1 MKLLQ
6 VKKLV
11 LAILVIAST
20 LNLFG
25 QNPPSIKYVSV
36 NPLNDKIT
44 IAWYH
49 NQLNVDSFQLSY
61 IISYSPLWS
70 KIVKNFKITDS
81 VYTFSVSEIPWVGT
95 STVQSSIGLVLGS
108 FAGGS
113 VTTQNFLNQ
122 KTIYVT
128 SKFQDC
134 PVKNIL
140 TWTKYK
146 ANNVTV
152 NKYNIYKSVAGVSTF
167 LGTVPATD
175 STYEHIITSGAG
187 SYSYYIEGE
196 ITDVKGNPQKT
207 TSNMTSSKVV
217 LPKYPDLM
225 YGNYTQV
232 VNNNNIKLNFT
243 IDLNSDIKHYK
254 VFVSDKING
263 KYTAIPWT
271 DVPVVANAELVF
283 NDTTTGCALK
293 QNYYKLYALN
303 VCNDTVKS
311 SNIVSNILLSIQ
323 KSDNANVLDW
333 NNFYLCPTGVKKY
346 DLFRSID
353 KEEAYSI
360 FTDLDVENTEYQYTD
375 NLELVTGP
383 GNEQCYY
390 VEALPT
396 IYYSYKT
403 KSNCIS
409 NMVCLRQEDRSFIP
423 DAFNPVSKVVV
434 NRTFR
439 PIITFVDKSTYQF
452 TVFNR
457 LSERIFTT
465 NDPNVAWDGKF
476 KNEYVAEGTY
486 IYDLKYKNAEGKIV
500 EKRNTFFVVYND
512 K

>member
-11 LAILVIAST
+11 LAISVIAFS

-25 QNPPSIKYVSV
+25 QDPPSIKYVSI
-36 NPLNDKIT
+36 NPLNNNIT
-44 IAWYH
+44 IAWYN

-61 IISYSPLWS
+61 IINYSPLWS
-70 KIVKNFKITDS
+70 KVVKNFKITDS
-81 VYTFSVSEIPWVGT
+81 VYTCKVTDIPWIGT
-95 STVQSSIGLVLGS
+95 NTVQSSIGLVLGS
-108 FAGGS
+108 FAGGAAS
-113 VTTQNFLNQ
+113 TENYKNQ

-146 ANNVTV
+146 GLGVVV

-167 LGTVPATD
+167 LGTVPAKDTI
-175 STYEHIITSGAG
+175 YEHVITTGAG
-187 SYSYYIEGE
+187 AYSYYIEGE

-207 TSNMTSSKVV
+207 TSNMTSSTVV
-217 LPKYPDLM
+217 LPKYPNLM
-225 YGNYTQV
+225 NGNYTQV
-232 VNNNNIKLNFT
+232 VNDNNIKLNFS
-243 IDLNSDIKHYK
+243 IDLSSDIKHFQ
-254 VFVSDKING
+254 VFVSDKIDG
-263 KYTAIPWT
+263 QYTALPWT
-271 DVPVVANAELVF
+271 DVPVVASPELVF
-283 NDTTTGCALK
+283 NDTTIGVALK

-311 SNIVSNILLSIQ
+311 SNIISNILLRIQ

-333 NNFYLCPTGVKKY
+333 NNFYFCPLGITKY
-346 DLFRSID
+346 DLYRSID

-360 FTDLDVENTEYQYTD
+360 ISDLEVEKTEYQYTD
-375 NLELVTGP
+375 NLELITGP

-390 VEALPT
+390 VEAIPNK
-396 IYYSYKT
+396 IYKT
-403 KSNCIS
+403 TNYCRSNK
-409 NMVCLRQEDRSFIP
+409 VCLRQEDRSFIP